1 HLTDSLDAV
10 LSEEHVLGTAQA
22 DALSAHVDSLLCVA
36 RVVGVGHD
44 QHLAGSV
51 GPAHEAVEV
60 LVAGSGHGSDLL
72 AVDVA
77 GGAVDRDPVAAHK
90 LVAVDLEGL
99 GLLVD
104 LDVVVIA
111 AAGDAAGAHAA
122 GDDGGVAGHAA
133 AHGQDALGDLHTDDI
148 LGAGLQTDQDD
159 LLHLAGLDHLL
170 SLFGGEDDLAA
181 GGTGR

>member
-22 DALSAHVDSLLCVA
+22 DALSAHVHSLLCVA
-36 RVVGVGHD
+36 RVVGVGHN

-51 GPAHEAVEV
+51 SPAHEAVEV
-60 LVAGSGHGSDLL
+60 LVAGGSHGGNLL
-72 AVDVA
+72 SVDVA
-77 GGAVDRDPVAAHK
+77 GGAVDGDPVAADK

-111 AAGDAAGAHAA
+111 AAGDAAGAHTT
-122 GDDGGVAGHAA
+122 GNDSSVAGHAA
-133 AHGQDALGDLHTDDI
+133 ADGQDALRNLHADDI
-148 LGAGLQTDQDD
+148 LGRGLQTDQND
-159 LLHLAGLDHLL
+159 LLH
-170 SLFGGEDDLAA
+170 
-181 GGTGR
+181 